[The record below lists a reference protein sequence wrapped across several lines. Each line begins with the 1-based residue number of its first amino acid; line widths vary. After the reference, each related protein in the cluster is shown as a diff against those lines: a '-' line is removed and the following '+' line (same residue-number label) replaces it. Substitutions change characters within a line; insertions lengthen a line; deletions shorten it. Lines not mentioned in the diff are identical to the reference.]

1 MTNESIIVN
10 TTISD
15 HLATNEP
22 GSIIYIYGI
31 VGGYSGFSARCDNR
45 ELLKCI
51 SPRQQAQELLTH
63 VLWLVLVNGGLMLFE
78 YWMSS

>member
-15 HLATNEP
+15 DLATHEP
-22 GSIIYIYGI
+22 GSIIYGI

-51 SPRQQAQELLTH
+51 SPRQQAQWLLTY
-63 VLWLVLVNGGLMLFE
+63 VLWLVLVNGGLMLFK